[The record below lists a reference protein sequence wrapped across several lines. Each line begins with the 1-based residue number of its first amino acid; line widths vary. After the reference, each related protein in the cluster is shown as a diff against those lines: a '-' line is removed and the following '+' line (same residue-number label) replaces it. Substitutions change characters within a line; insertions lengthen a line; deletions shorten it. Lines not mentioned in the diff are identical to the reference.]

1 MTKKSKYRFTIASW
15 AVSPSLP
22 YWYHEAKWCAN
33 RLSYAS
39 SCGSSKRKIKSKRD
53 NNVGGNW
60 IFSIIVFDLFHCDS
74 IGLAAAKTDV
84 RAFNVHIIPALAID
98 NVCCS

>member
-1 MTKKSKYRFTIASW
+1 M
-15 AVSPSLP
+15 
-22 YWYHEAKWCAN
+22 
-33 RLSYAS
+33 
-39 SCGSSKRKIKSKRD
+39 
-53 NNVGGNW
+53 
-60 IFSIIVFDLFHCDS
+60 FSIIVFDLFHCDS